1 MATGVT
7 KETKE
12 AEEIKEAVAT
22 KVKISKRHRRTSSFT
37 SLHLLECHRCLLVL
51 QYSSCLRP
59 LQRRA
64 QSQLKPHHL
73 HSDASSSQ
81 RQLLHSKH
89 LEVADG

>member
-1 MATGVT
+1 MVAGEA
-7 KETKE
+7 KETAE
-12 AEEIKEAVAT
+12 AITT
-22 KVKISKRHRRTSSFT
+22 KVQSNKHSSKHHRRTSSFT
-37 SLHLLECHRCLLVL
+37 SLHLLEHHRCLLVL

-81 RQLLHSKH
+81 RQLLLSKH